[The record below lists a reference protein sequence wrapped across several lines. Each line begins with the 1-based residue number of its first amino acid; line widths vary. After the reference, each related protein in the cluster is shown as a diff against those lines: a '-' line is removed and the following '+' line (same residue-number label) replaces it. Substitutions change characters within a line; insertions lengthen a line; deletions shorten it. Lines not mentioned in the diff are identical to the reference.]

1 MNRSRFT
8 HPFTPAG
15 MPGAAKSCECGAC
28 ADCRE
33 AGPASP
39 AARRGALDSASP
51 PAMVREARQAPGR
64 ALDAP
69 TRRAMEL
76 RFGHD
81 FGKVRIH
88 ADADAAQAAQSMAA
102 HAYTIGDDIFFAP
115 NAFDPQS
122 RAGLD
127 LLAHELAHV
136 VQQEGAGSRGGD
148 ERVATAAS
156 HHEKAADESARE
168 VAAGR
173 HVPPLD
179 KTTPSVQ
186 RRLVVDAGS
195 SLTIAGGRPLTNL
208 VAADPAASLSAF
220 ERLDMMDRVIAALCP
235 SFAVDKGAA
244 AGPAGS
250 GEVAAKGAQSLGPDP
265 LAAGTHATGC
275 CCLNILVN
283 ATDTWTIH
291 ISQLVSSFTR
301 PAGSG
306 GDIVLPSEHAPLDW
320 GSYTARGVPAFQGLV
335 PTAGHELC
343 GHAALMQI
351 GAHPSAANRLSSDVH
366 DPTVRIENAI
376 SSEQGVAASQL
387 RGLAGSGPHRGESV
401 DRLTVTGFG
410 GGLSDAALLPADEQA
425 ALRFAAHYSRQNGT
439 FIDVIGHSDRNEAA
453 AANTSPDVSD
463 KRAFSVRQ
471 VLRTD
476 GAPDLLKPLGM
487 TTEVDRFTRVAGV
500 QDSDPASPG
509 ALPGSPAERRVEV
522 LMPVFAAGAQVPPK
536 GTSTQVDKVPEGPKA
551 QAARSSPDACE
562 RKLVGAAYP
571 AAPNSTKATKAS
583 KP

>member
-8 HPFTPAG
+8 HPFTPAD
-15 MPGAAKSCECGAC
+15 MPGAAKSCDCGVGC

-33 AGPASP
+33 ARPASP
-39 AARRGALDSASP
+39 AARLGALDSASP

-81 FGKVRIH
+81 FGKIRIH
-88 ADADAAQAAQSMAA
+88 IDADAAQAAQSMGAQ
-102 HAYTIGDDIFFAP
+102 AYTVGHDIFFAP

-122 RAGLD
+122 RNGLD

-148 ERVATAAS
+148 ERVATAPS
-156 HHEKAADESARE
+156 REKAADESARE
-168 VAAGR
+168 VAADR

-186 RRLVVDAGS
+186 RRLVVDPGS
-195 SLTIAGGRPLTNL
+195 SLTGAGGRPLAKL
-208 VAADPAASLSAF
+208 VDADPAANLSAF
-220 ERLDMMDRVIAALCP
+220 ERLDMMDRVIGVLCP
-235 SFAVDKGAA
+235 SFGVDKGAA
-244 AGPAGS
+244 GGLAGS
-250 GEVAAKGAQSLGPDP
+250 GEVVAKGAASVAPEQLAGGPN
-265 LAAGTHATGC
+265 ATGC
-275 CCLNILVN
+275 CCLKILVN
-283 ATDTWTIH
+283 ATDIWTIH
-291 ISQLVSSFTR
+291 VSQLVSSFTR

-306 GDIVLPSEHAPLDW
+306 GDIVLPSERTPLDW

-351 GAHPSAANRLSSDVH
+351 GAHPSGDRLTSDVH
-366 DPTVRIENAI
+366 DPTVRIENTI
-376 SSEQGVAASQL
+376 SSEQGVPANQL
-387 RGLAGSGPHRGESV
+387 RGLAGSGAHRGESV
-401 DRLTVTGFG
+401 DRLTVSGFG
-410 GGLSDAALLPADEQA
+410 GGVSDAALLPAAEQA
-425 ALRFAAHYSRQNGT
+425 KLRFAASYSLQNGT

-453 AANTSPDVSD
+453 AAKASPDVSD
-463 KRAFSVRQ
+463 KRASSVRQ
-471 VLRTD
+471 MLRTD
-476 GAPDLLKPLGM
+476 GATDLLKPLGM
-487 TTEVDRFTRVAGV
+487 STEVDRFTRVNGV

-522 LMPVFAAGAQVPPK
+522 LMPVFAAGAQIPPK
-536 GTSTQVDKVPEGPKA
+536 GTSAKIDKIPESAGA
-551 QAARSSPDACE
+551 QAARSGPDACE

-571 AAPNSTKATKAS
+571 AASKATKAG